1 MTNVDVIEVESPD
14 LLKKFITYPNQLYKN
29 TPQYVWPLISER
41 REFFD
46 FKKNPFY
53 KSARV
58 KLFVAMRD
66 GKICGRVATC
76 INFKHNDY
84 HSEKV
89 GFFGFFDTP
98 DDYDIAHKLLKTAMI
113 TVKKE
118 GMEKMR
124 GPMNFST
131 NHEVGFLVDGF
142 DSPPTI
148 MMTYNFPYQPKLAEK
163 FGLKKCMDLLAF
175 KISSADK
182 ISPRIQKVVDKM
194 QKRTEITLRN
204 INMSDFENE
213 IKRINEIYNQA
224 WSYNWGF
231 VPMDEEEFAHTA
243 RDMKQIIDP
252 DLVFVAEHKG
262 RPVAFSMALPDFNQ
276 ALVHL
281 KGRLMPFGLIKLFWH
296 TKIRNKIDSLRFIT
310 FGVIPEFQKRAVDS
324 MMYIHSYKKGVEKGY
339 RSAEISWVLETN
351 DLMCRAAE
359 QMGAVYYKKY
369 RIMEMPL

>member
-175 KISSADK
+175 KISSA
-182 ISPRIQKVVDKM
+182 KM

>member
-1 MTNVDVIEVESPD
+1 MTNVDVIEVESSD
-14 LLKKFITYPNQLYKN
+14 LLKKFITYPNQLYKDC
-29 TPQYVWPLISER
+29 PQYIWPLLSER
-41 REFFD
+41 KAFFD

-66 GKICGRVATC
+66 GQVCGRVATC

-142 DSPPTI
+142 DTPPCI

-175 KISSADK
+175 RITDEHG
-182 ISPRIQKVVDKM
+182 ISPRIEKVVEKM
-194 QKRTEITLRN
+194 QQRSEITLRQ
-204 INMSDFENE
+204 INVSDFDNE
-213 IKRINEIYNQA
+213 VKRINDIYNQA

-243 RDMKQIIDP
+243 KDMKQIFDP
-252 DLVFVAEHKG
+252 DLVFIAEYKG
-262 RPVAFSMALPDFNQ
+262 RPVAFSLALPDFNQ
-276 ALVHL
+276 ALIHL
-281 KGRLMPFGLIKLFWH
+281 KGRLLPFGLLKLLWH
-296 TKIRNKIDSLRFIT
+296 TKVRNKIDTLRFIT

-324 MMYIHSYKKGVEKGY
+324 LMYIQSFKKGVEKGY

-351 DLMCRAAE
+351 ELMCRAAE
-359 QMGAVYYKKY
+359 QMGAKYYKKY